1 MLRLCFLLILPTPPP
16 ATTTHPHHYRDR
28 QVLNI
33 PFDLLKEM
41 PEGPITLTVSVRNI
55 FGVQTSSSLTFRKKN
70 ATEAPLFE
78 LDHSRQRFFPSVGFR
93 VDAEPLP
100 SGCPNTKVGRQCLKR
115 RGREY
120 LVGSWRFS

>member
-1 MLRLCFLLILPTPPP
+1 MVRWCVLLILLTQTP
-16 ATTTHPHHYRDR
+16 ATITHPHHYRDR

-33 PFDLLKEM
+33 PFNLLKQM
-41 PEGPITLTVSVRNI
+41 PEGPVTLTVSVRNI

-100 SGCPNTKVGRQCLKR
+100 SACPNTKVGTA
-115 RGREY
+115 G
-120 LVGSWRFS
+120 